1 MMEMAETAGI
11 AQKQRHIQNI
21 VRSRKKQALL
31 LQCNNKMETSTYF
44 SKPKVGQIQ
53 NMENYQSLKY
63 FSLYGMH

>member
-31 LQCNNKMETSTYF
+31 LQCNNKMETSTY
-44 SKPKVGQIQ
+44 VLQ
-53 NMENYQSLKY
+53 
-63 FSLYGMH
+63 